1 LVVVL
6 RCLPVLCKVLFV
18 IKERL
23 ARIDQEVAE
32 EDIRLH
38 QEFLSKKSRIEHAE
52 KKRAD
57 PVNDSEMVD
66 DLFGNLD
73 ASSDSYEGMG
83 PQAFQVIIFI
93 VLLA

>member
-1 LVVVL
+1 M
-6 RCLPVLCKVLFV
+6 
-18 IKERL
+18 

-38 QEFLSKKSRIEHAE
+38 AEFLSKKSRIDNAE

-73 ASSDSYEGMG
+73 ASSDSFEGMG
-83 PQAFQVIIFI
+83 PQAFQVIILIFY
-93 VLLA
+93 LLRS